1 MSTNVNN
8 DVWILVPRKRKVDKK
23 EKIANPKAKET
34 RNVSFA
40 LKSEVKL
47 QDEDRGP
54 APSAE
59 MHVSTL
65 DVPSF
70 TVG

>member
-8 DVWILVPRKRKVDKK
+8 DGWILVPRKRKVDKK

-40 LKSEVKL
+40 LKSEVKPPG
-47 QDEDRGP
+47 RGP